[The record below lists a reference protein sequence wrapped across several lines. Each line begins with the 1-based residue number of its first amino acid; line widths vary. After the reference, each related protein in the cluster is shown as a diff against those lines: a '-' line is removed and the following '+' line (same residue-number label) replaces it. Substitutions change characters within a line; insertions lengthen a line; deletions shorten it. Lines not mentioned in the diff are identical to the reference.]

1 MEEVWSL
8 IRQGGP
14 TMVPLLLCSIVALA
28 VALERF
34 WVLRRSRVLPEP
46 LTEHVRRF
54 PSEGD
59 PEELLD
65 ACHRHPGALATV
77 VRTALI
83 DPPMDREVAVERVQA
98 AGRRSVRHLDR
109 GLLVLEI
116 IAAISPLLGLFG
128 TVLGMFSTFQVIA
141 EQGLGDPGA
150 LSGGISE
157 ALITTIVG
165 LGIAIP
171 TVVAH
176 GSLSKKVDDLVLD
189 VEEHGERLLRR
200 LYPDGRTLGEPGAEP
215 VEEPESEPMP
225 VAEEEE

>member
-14 TMVPLLLCSIVALA
+14 TMVPLLACSIVALA
-28 VALERF
+28 FALERS
-34 WVLRRSRVLPEP
+34 WMLRRSRVLPEP
-46 LTEHVRRF
+46 LADRVRRF
-54 PSEGD
+54 PSDGD

-83 DPPMDREVAVERVQA
+83 DPPLDRDVAVERVQA
-98 AGRRSVRHLDR
+98 AGRRAVRHLDR

-141 EQGLGDPGA
+141 EQGLGDAGA

-165 LGIAIP
+165 LAIAIP

-176 GSLSKKVDDLVLD
+176 GALSKKVDDLVLD

-200 LYPDGRTLGEPGAEP
+200 LYPDGRTLGEPEPEVVEAPEGSEVGAE
-215 VEEPESEPMP
+215 EP
-225 VAEEEE
+225 A

>member
-14 TMVPLLLCSIVALA
+14 TMVPLLLCSVVALA

-34 WVLRRSRVLPEP
+34 WVLRRSRVLPDD
-46 LTEHVRRF
+46 LTEGVRRF
-54 PSEGD
+54 PQEET

-65 ACHRHPGALATV
+65 ACHRHPGALAAVIRTV
-77 VRTALI
+77 LI
-83 DPPMDREVAVERVQA
+83 DPPRDRDVAMERVQA
-98 AGRRSVRHLDR
+98 AGRRAVRHLDR

-128 TVLGMFSTFQVIA
+128 TVLGMFNTFQVIA

-157 ALITTIVG
+157 ALITTITG
-165 LGIAIP
+165 LGVAIP

-176 GSLSKKVDDLVLD
+176 GYLAKKVDDLVLD
-189 VEEHGERLLRR
+189 VEEHGERLLRH
-200 LYPDGRTLGEPGAEP
+200 LYPEGHSLEASAVESLETPEPAMAEP
-215 VEEPESEPMP
+215 
-225 VAEEEE
+225 AEEEE